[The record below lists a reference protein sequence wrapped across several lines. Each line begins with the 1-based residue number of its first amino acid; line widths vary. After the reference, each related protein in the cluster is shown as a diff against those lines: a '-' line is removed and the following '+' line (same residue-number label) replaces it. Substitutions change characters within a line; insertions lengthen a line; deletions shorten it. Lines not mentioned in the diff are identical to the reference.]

1 MSLNLAVM
9 LRESARARPERT
21 AVILDQLQLSYGTLE
36 AATNQVAGSL
46 VAAGLRPGDRVGIM
60 LPNVPQFPIAYYGVL
75 KAGGVVVPMN
85 VLLKAPEIQFYL
97 GDSEARFLIA
107 WEDFAGEAMRG
118 AAQLPDSAV
127 FVAGRPSAEAPR
139 GSRDFRELMQGPPT
153 FEMAPTDSEDTA
165 VILYTSGTTGR
176 PKGAELTHL
185 NLFMCCEVGATRLV
199 AYREDDVAMAVL
211 PLFHSFGQSNVMNTT
226 FYAGGT
232 ITLVPRFEAGKVL
245 EVMQRDRVTIFAGVP
260 TMYFALL
267 NHPERQ
273 RFDTSRLRLC
283 VSGGAAMP
291 GEVMTAFEQAF
302 GVTVLEGY
310 GLSETSPTASF
321 NRSKEERRFL
331 SVGKPIWGVE
341 MRIFDGEDHPLPAG
355 RDNVGEIVIRGH
367 NVMKG
372 YFKNPE
378 ATAEAMQSGWFHSG
392 DMGYVDDEGY
402 FFIVDRKKEL
412 IIRGGFNVYPRE
424 VEEVLYAHP
433 AVAAVAVIGVPDERL
448 GEEVKAVV
456 QLKAGQTASPE
467 ELIAFCKERVA
478 AYKYPRTVQLI
489 DQLPIGP
496 TGKILKKE
504 LKAKLVEAGP
514 PPTRLG

>member
-9 LRESARARPERT
+9 LRESARARPGKT
-21 AVILDQLQLSYGTLE
+21 ALILDQLRLTYAQLEG
-36 AATNQVAGSL
+36 ATNQVAGRL
-46 VAAGLRPGDRVGIM
+46 VAEGLKPGDRVGIM
-60 LPNVPQFPIAYYGVL
+60 LPNVPQFPIAYFGVL
-75 KAGGVVVPMN
+75 KAGGVVVPIN
-85 VLLKAPEIQFYL
+85 VLLKAPEVQFYL
-97 GDSEARFLIA
+97 GDSGARFLIT
-107 WEDFAGEAMRG
+107 WDDFADEALKG
-118 AAQLPDSAV
+118 AAPLEGVRTFA
-127 FVAGRPSAEAPR
+127 ALRPGGAPPE
-139 GSRDFRELMQGPPT
+139 GARDFAELMQGPPG
-153 FEMAPTDSEDTA
+153 FEMAPTSPEDTA

-176 PKGAELTHL
+176 PKGAELSHL
-185 NLFMCCEVGATRLV
+185 NLFMCAEVGATRLV
-199 AYREDDVAMAVL
+199 AYAEDDVAMAVL
-211 PLFHSFGQSNVMNTT
+211 PLFHSFGQSSVMNTT

-232 ITLVPRFEAGKVL
+232 ITLVPRFDPVKVL
-245 EVMQRDRVTIFAGVP
+245 EVMERDRVTIFAGVP

-267 NHPERQ
+267 NHPERR
-273 RFDTSRLRLC
+273 RFDTSSLRLC

-321 NRSKEERRFL
+321 NRSKEERRFM

-341 MRIFDGEDHPLPAG
+341 MNVFDDQDRELPPG
-355 RDNVGEIVIRGH
+355 REQVGEIVIRGH

-378 ATAEAMQSGWFHSG
+378 ATAEALRGGWFHSG
-392 DMGYVDDEGY
+392 DMGYLDEDGY

-433 AVAAVAVIGVPDERL
+433 AVAAAAVIGAPDDRL
-448 GEEVKAVV
+448 GEEIKAVV
-456 QLKAGQTASPE
+456 QLKSGQTANPE
-467 ELIAFCKERVA
+467 ELIAFCKERMA
-478 AYKYPRTVQLI
+478 AYKYPRTVQLV
-489 DQLPIGP
+489 DQLPVGP

-504 LKAKLVEAGP
+504 LKATLAASK
-514 PPTRLG
+514 